1 MLESQLLQKYFVGKD
16 GFYWWIG
23 QVVNSDSW
31 KGNIPASPIL
41 GNSAQAGFGERYKVR
56 ILGYHP
62 QDQSELADDD
72 LPFAYVMYPV
82 TAGGGNKGV
91 WQSSNLKQGNFVFG
105 FYLDGE
111 DAQQPVIMGVIG
123 NNSYQWVLSQPGSK
137 LGFLPFSGFGP
148 RDQIPEYAL
157 KESPKQESAPPPD
170 GVGGSTNIPLLEG
183 NYTIKWGERSSVI
196 FTDPAFPEGKL
207 VDPVDGRKT
216 PTPQERQKVLEQ
228 LVFSKTQSG
237 YDTPSAPDQPQ
248 TNQPQTGVE
257 DTSDRSKTCNENP
270 DSCQIIDRSSVIEE
284 EDGDQEDQL
293 RVVKECK
300 SEMSGLS
307 KEIQSTIKGLEN
319 LKRGLYKKQANI
331 AKDTAEFQQKVE
343 KWLDK
348 RIEKIMEM
356 MNTFLSRLTQGITRN
371 INEAAKNF
379 YTLLFPNERESAKK
393 AIETGNDLIIC
404 LIKKIVQQLIGTVRD
419 FLLGAA
425 NKVINVASCLV
436 NDFLGEILRQIAG
449 LINSVI
455 SQALGAFNS
464 LVGGVVGIIGSAIDI
479 IIDLLSF
486 LSCDERPEC
495 APVDEWST
503 WAGGAVGIYGDMQ
516 GLFKKVSD
524 FPGQVSDTLNPDNF
538 NFNLDIS
545 GMFNPSKCF
554 TGPIACGPP
563 LAQFFGDG
571 AGAAVNLI
579 VSGQG
584 EVIGGE
590 VVNAGIG
597 YLTGTTKAKVVDQCG
612 KGKGAVIRPILG
624 SVIVGETTA
633 SDPTGEVPDGTV
645 TTGIVGI
652 EIVQSG
658 AGYLPSPDGSLG
670 GSGRTWAEN
679 DETIVQHPNGDYEIP
694 IPPGNTVCVT
704 AGDSVTLPVGTRVVT
719 ETNSGS
725 GGGEEILGGVPH
737 IMKSDGCLTTPPLNR
752 DSLRGPDPSL
762 STGAYPAVLYLC
774 EIIIDNSGKD
784 YLDGD
789 AVIIEP
795 SNGAYARAEFDNF
808 GRVTSVKVVNGGE
821 GFTTLPEIY
830 IESVTGYNAVLRPRL
845 CIDRIG
851 ENVDKPI
858 TGDLVTVIDCV
869 GKV

>member
-1 MLESQLLQKYFVGKD
+1 MMESQLLQKYFVGKD

-23 QVVNSDSW
+23 QIVGRKSW
-31 KGNIPASPIL
+31 QENITANPTPTNASQP
-41 GNSAQAGFGERYKVR
+41 GFGERYKVR

-62 QDQSELADDD
+62 QDQYVLDDQN
-72 LPFAYVMYPV
+72 LPWAHVMYPV
-82 TAGGGNKGV
+82 TGGGGNQAS
-91 WQSSNLKQGNFVFG
+91 WQSANLRQGNFVFG

-111 DAQQPVIMGVIG
+111 DGQQPVIMGVIG
-123 NNSYQWVLSQPGSK
+123 NNSYQYVASQPNSQW
-137 LGFLPFSGFGP
+137 GFRSFSGFGP
-148 RDQIPEYAL
+148 TDTIPDYAL
-157 KESPKQESAPPPD
+157 KEEPKAETAPPPPD
-170 GVGGSTNIPLLEG
+170 GVGGPNGENVLLPG
-183 NYTIKWGERSSVI
+183 NYTIYEGIRYSVNYFRDENGELREERVAPI
-196 FTDPAFPEGKL
+196 
-207 VDPVDGRKT
+207 DGRAD
-216 PTPQERQKVLEQ
+216 PTQQELTEFQRLKADLKASDKSKVCSE
-228 LVFSKTQSG
+228 S
-237 YDTPSAPDQPQ
+237 
-248 TNQPQTGVE
+248 
-257 DTSDRSKTCNENP
+257 P
-270 DSCQIIDRSSVIEE
+270 DSSCTTEVASTTEAD
-284 EDGDQEDQL
+284 DGTEEDQL

-300 SEMSGLS
+300 SEMAGLS
-307 KEIQSTIKGLEN
+307 KEIQKTIKGLER
-319 LKRGLYKKQANI
+319 LKKSIYSKQANI

-356 MNTFLSRLTQGITRN
+356 MNTFLGRLSQTITRN

-419 FLLGAA
+419 FLIGAG

-464 LVGGVVGIIGSAIDI
+464 LVGGVVGIIGSALDI

-486 LSCDERPEC
+486 LSCDDRPEC
-495 APVDEWST
+495 APVDEWSA
-503 WAGGAVGIYGDMQ
+503 WAGAGAAIYGDMQ
-516 GLFKKVSD
+516 GLFKKVSE
-524 FPGQVSDTLNPDNF
+524 FPGQVSDTLSADNF
-538 NFNLDIS
+538 NFDLDIG

-563 LAQFFGDG
+563 LAQFFGGSG

-579 VSGQG
+579 ISGQG

-612 KGKGAVIRPILG
+612 KGRGAVIRPIIG
-624 SVIVGETTA
+624 PVIVGDTTA
-633 SDPTGEVPDGTV
+633 SDPTGEVADGTM
-645 TTGIVGI
+645 TTGIVDI

-658 AGYLPSPDGSLG
+658 AGYLPSPDGSVG

-679 DETIVQHPNGDYEIP
+679 DETIVQHDNGDYEVP
-694 IPPGNTVCVT
+694 IPPGNRVCVV
-704 AGDSVTLPVGTRVVT
+704 AGDSVTLPVGTTVVT
-719 ETNSGS
+719 EPNSDS

-752 DSLRGPDPSL
+752 DSLRGPEPSL

-774 EIIIDNSGKD
+774 EIIIDNPGKD
-784 YLDGD
+784 YLPGD
-789 AVIIEP
+789 NVIIEP
-795 SNGAYARAEFDNF
+795 KNGASASVKFDRF
-808 GRVTSVKVVNGGE
+808 GRVESIKVTNGGE

-830 IESVTGYNAVLRPRL
+830 IETTTGYNAKLRPRL

-851 ENVDKPI
+851 ENIDKPM
-858 TGDLVTVIDCV
+858 TGDLVTVVDCV
-869 GKV
+869 GKF

>member
-1 MLESQLLQKYFVGKD
+1 MLETQLLQKYFVGKD

-23 QVVNSDSW
+23 QVVSIDAW
-31 KGNIPASPIL
+31 GGNMSASPIM
-41 GNSAQAGFGERYKVR
+41 GNSGQPGFGERYRVR

-62 QDQSELADDD
+62 QEQNQLADDN
-72 LPFAYVMYPV
+72 LPYAHVMYPV
-82 TAGGGNKGV
+82 TAGGGNKGT
-91 WQSSNLKQGNFVFG
+91 WQSANLKQGNFVFG
-105 FYLDGE
+105 FFLDGE

-123 NNSYQWVLSQPGSK
+123 NNSYQWVLSQPGSQ

-148 RDQIPEYAL
+148 RDAIPEYAL
-157 KESPKQESAPPPD
+157 KETPKQESAPPPQ
-170 GVGGSTNIPLLEG
+170 GVGGSTDIPLLEG
-183 NYTIKWGERSSVI
+183 NYTVKWGERFSVI
-196 FTDPAFPEGKL
+196 FTDPAFRDGKL
-207 VDPVDGRKT
+207 VDPVDGRKR
-216 PTPQERQKVLEQ
+216 PTPEERKKILDLV
-228 LVFSKTQSG
+228 VFSNAKSG
-237 YDTPSAPDQPQ
+237 YP
-248 TNQPQTGVE
+248 GVRSTDE
-257 DTSDRSKTCNENP
+257 IRQVGVSTSTTSDRAATVNENP
-270 DSCQIIDRSSVIEE
+270 DSKQHVEKAAVKEE
-284 EDGDQEDQL
+284 EDGDQEDPL

-307 KEIQSTIKGLEN
+307 KEIQSTIKGFEN

-331 AKDTAEFQQKVE
+331 AKDTAEFQQKIE

-356 MNTFLSRLTQGITRN
+356 MNTFLSRLTQTITRN

-393 AIETGNDLIIC
+393 AIENANDLIIC

-464 LVGGVVGIIGSAIDI
+464 IVGGAVNIIGSALDFV
-479 IIDLLSF
+479 IDLLSF
-486 LSCDERPEC
+486 LSCDDRPEC

-516 GLFKKVSD
+516 GLLKKVSE
-524 FPGQVSDTLNPDNF
+524 FPDQVSNTLSADNF
-538 NFNLDIS
+538 NFDLDIS

-624 SVIVGETTA
+624 SVVVGDTTA
-633 SDPTGEVPDGTV
+633 SDPTGEIPDGTV
-645 TTGIVGI
+645 TTGIVDI

-679 DETIVQHPNGDYEIP
+679 DETIVQHENGDYEIP
-694 IPPGNTVCVT
+694 IPPGNRVCVV
-704 AGDSVTLPVGTRVVT
+704 AGDLVTIPVGTRVVT
-719 ETNSGS
+719 EPNSDS
-725 GGGEEILGGVPH
+725 GGGEEIIGGVPH
-737 IMKSDGCLTTPPLNR
+737 VMKKDGCLTTPQLNR
-752 DSLRGPDPSL
+752 DSLRGPAPSL

-774 EIIIDNSGKD
+774 EIIIDNPGKD
-784 YLDGD
+784 YLPGD
-789 AVIIEP
+789 NVIIEP
-795 SNGAYARAEFDNF
+795 RNGASAVAEFDNF
-808 GRVTSVKVVNGGE
+808 GRVKSIKVTNGGE

-830 IESVTGYNAVLRPRL
+830 ILSATGYNAVLRPRL

-851 ENVDKPI
+851 EDIDKPI
-858 TGDLVTVIDCV
+858 TGDLITVIDCV

>member
-1 MLESQLLQKYFVGKD
+1 MNLEQQLLQKYFVGKD
-16 GFYWWIG
+16 GFYWWVG
-23 QVVNSDSW
+23 QVVNSNSW
-31 KGNIPASPIL
+31 RGNISPTPIP
-41 GNSAQAGFGERYKVR
+41 GSQSTPGYGERYKVR

-62 QDQSELADDD
+62 QVQSELSDDS
-72 LPFAYVMYPV
+72 LPWAHVMYPV
-82 TAGGGNKGV
+82 TAGGGPGAS
-91 WQSSNLKQGNFVFG
+91 WQNANIKQGNFVFG
-105 FYLDGE
+105 FFLDGE
-111 DAQQPVIMGVIG
+111 DGQQPIIMGIIG
-123 NNSYQWVLSQPGSK
+123 YNNYNYILSQAPSTY
-137 LGFLPFSGFGP
+137 GFLPFTGFDPKEVIADYARAQTSRAEIEPLNPLSGIGGP
-148 RDQIPEYAL
+148 EGASFATLP
-157 KESPKQESAPPPD
+157 
-170 GVGGSTNIPLLEG
+170 G
-183 NYTIKWGERSSVI
+183 NYTIYNGRRYSVVYT
-196 FTDPAFPEGKL
+196 TDFPGGQLTAPE
-207 VDPVDGRKT
+207 DGRFE
-216 PTPQERQKVLEQ
+216 PTEQELEDFKKA
-228 LVFSKTQSG
+228 V
-237 YDTPSAPDQPQ
+237 YDWAAVNRPDIL
-248 TNQPQTGVE
+248 E
-257 DTSDRSKTCNENP
+257 SP
-270 DSCQIIDRSSVIEE
+270 DGGGQIIEAAAVVEADDGGQEE
-284 EDGDQEDQL
+284 QL

-563 LAQFFGDG
+563 LAQFFGAG

-633 SDPTGEVPDGTV
+633 SDPTGEVADGTV
-645 TTGIVGI
+645 TTGIVDI

-679 DETIVQHPNGDYEIP
+679 NETIVQHPNGDYEIP
-694 IPPGNTVCVT
+694 IPPGNIVCVT
-704 AGDSVTLPVGTRVVT
+704 AGDSVTLPVGTRVVI

-784 YLDGD
+784 YLPGD
-789 AVIIEP
+789 NVIIEP
-795 SNGAYARAEFDNF
+795 SNGASAVAEFDNF
-808 GRVTSVKVVNGGE
+808 GRVKSIKVTNGGE

-830 IESVTGYNAVLRPRL
+830 ILSPTGYNAVLRPRL

-851 ENVDKPI
+851 ENIDKPI